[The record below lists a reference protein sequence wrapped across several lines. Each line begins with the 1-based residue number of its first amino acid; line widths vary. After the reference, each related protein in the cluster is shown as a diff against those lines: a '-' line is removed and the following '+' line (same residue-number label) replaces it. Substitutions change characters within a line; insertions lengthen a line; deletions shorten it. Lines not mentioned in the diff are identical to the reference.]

1 MKNRNRLS
9 VLASALF
16 AVGFGAAMI
25 TTVAVAQTAS
35 DTAADQG
42 TVADAD
48 ADAGAGANMEVRRIA
63 VVSLDGVLRAAA
75 ANTKIKELLDGQRE
89 KFQQEFRQVELDL
102 QQTERDLLA
111 KRDVI
116 AKEDYDKMVTA
127 FQKRVA
133 NVQKDIQYKR
143 QAIDNAYQKALN
155 DVRKL
160 AVDVIKEIA
169 AERQVDL
176 IVNRDA
182 SVVFLP
188 RLNISD
194 EVLKRLDERTK
205 NARIQIELKKP
216 KVE

>member
-42 TVADAD
+42 TVAD
-48 ADAGAGANMEVRRIA
+48 AGANMEVRRIA

-116 AKEDYDKMVTA
+116 AKDDYDKMVTA

-169 AERQVDL
+169 AERQIDL

-216 KVE
+216 KAE

>member
-1 MKNRNRLS
+1 MNNRNRLS
-9 VLASALF
+9 ALGSALF
-16 AVGFGAAMI
+16 AVVFGVAMM
-25 TTVAVAQTAS
+25 TTIAVAQTAS
-35 DTAADQG
+35 DTTAGQGTAAD
-42 TVADAD
+42 T
-48 ADAGAGANMEVRRIA
+48 GANMEVWRIA

-89 KFQQEFRQVELDL
+89 KFQEEFRQVELDL

-116 AKEDYDKMVTA
+116 AKDDYDKMVTA

-169 AERQVDL
+169 AERQIDL

-216 KVE
+216 KAE

>member
-1 MKNRNRLS
+1 MNNRNRL
-9 VLASALF
+9 LALGSALF
-16 AVGFGAAMI
+16 AVVFGVAMM
-25 TTVAVAQTAS
+25 TTIAVAQTAS
-35 DTAADQG
+35 DTTAGQG
-42 TVADAD
+42 TTADT
-48 ADAGAGANMEVRRIA
+48 GANMEVRRIA

-89 KFQQEFRQVELDL
+89 KFQEEFRQVELDL

-116 AKEDYDKMVTA
+116 AKDDYDKMVTA

-169 AERQVDL
+169 AERQIDL

-216 KVE
+216 KAE

>member
-1 MKNRNRLS
+1 MNNRNRLS
-9 VLASALF
+9 ALGSALF
-16 AVGFGAAMI
+16 AVVFGVAMM
-25 TTVAVAQTAS
+25 TTIAVAQTAS
-35 DTAADQG
+35 DTTTGQGTAAD
-42 TVADAD
+42 
-48 ADAGAGANMEVRRIA
+48 AGANMEVRRIA

-89 KFQQEFRQVELDL
+89 KFQEEFRQVELDL

-116 AKEDYDKMVTA
+116 AKDDYDKMVTA

-169 AERQVDL
+169 AERQIDL

-194 EVLKRLDERTK
+194 EVLKRLNERTK

-216 KVE
+216 TAE

>member
-1 MKNRNRLS
+1 MNNRNRLS
-9 VLASALF
+9 ALGSALV
-16 AVGFGAAMI
+16 AVVFGVAMM
-25 TTVAVAQTAS
+25 TTIAVAQTAS
-35 DTAADQG
+35 DTTTGQGMAAD
-42 TVADAD
+42 
-48 ADAGAGANMEVRRIA
+48 AGANMEVRRIA

-89 KFQQEFRQVELDL
+89 KFQEEFRQVELDL

-116 AKEDYDKMVTA
+116 AKDDYDKMVTA

-160 AVDVIKEIA
+160 AVEVIKEIA
-169 AERQVDL
+169 AERQIDL

-216 KVE
+216 KAE

>member
-1 MKNRNRLS
+1 MNNRNRLS
-9 VLASALF
+9 ALGSALF
-16 AVGFGAAMI
+16 AVVFGVAMM
-25 TTVAVAQTAS
+25 TTIAVAQTAS
-35 DTAADQG
+35 DTTTDQG
-42 TVADAD
+42 TAT
-48 ADAGAGANMEVRRIA
+48 DAGASMEVRRIA

-89 KFQQEFRQVELDL
+89 KFQEEFRQVELDL

-116 AKEDYDKMVTA
+116 AKDDYDKMVTA

-169 AERQVDL
+169 AERQIDL
-176 IVNRDA
+176 ILNRDA

-216 KVE
+216 KAE

>member
-1 MKNRNRLS
+1 MPS
-9 VLASALF
+9 S
-16 AVGFGAAMI
+16 
-25 TTVAVAQTAS
+25 AS
-35 DTAADQG
+35 DAAADQV
-42 TVADAD
+42 TT
-48 ADAGAGANMEVRRIA
+48 ADAGTSMEVRRIA
-63 VVSLDGVLRAAA
+63 VISLDGVLRAAA

-89 KFQQEFRQVELDL
+89 KFQEEFRQVELDL

-116 AKEDYDKMVTA
+116 AKDDYDKMVTA

-133 NVQKDIQYKR
+133 TVQKDIQYKR

-160 AVDVIKEIA
+160 AVDVIKQIA
-169 AERQVDL
+169 AERQIDL
-176 IVNRDA
+176 IVKRDS
-182 SVVFLP
+182 SVVLLP

-205 NARIQIELKKP
+205 NARIQIEMKKP
-216 KVE
+216 TAE

>member
-1 MKNRNRLS
+1 MNNRNRLS
-9 VLASALF
+9 ALGSALF
-16 AVGFGAAMI
+16 AVVFGVAMM
-25 TTVAVAQTAS
+25 TTIAVAQTAS

-42 TVADAD
+42 MAAD
-48 ADAGAGANMEVRRIA
+48 AGANMEVRRIA

-89 KFQQEFRQVELDL
+89 KFQEEFRQVELDL

-116 AKEDYDKMVTA
+116 AKDDYDKMVTA

-169 AERQVDL
+169 AERQIDL

-216 KVE
+216 KAE

>member
-9 VLASALF
+9 GLASALF

-48 ADAGAGANMEVRRIA
+48 ADANMEVRRIA

-169 AERQVDL
+169 AERQIDL

>member
-48 ADAGAGANMEVRRIA
+48 AGANMEVRRIA

-169 AERQVDL
+169 AERQIDL

>member
-1 MKNRNRLS
+1 MKTRNRLS
-9 VLASALF
+9 ALASALF
-16 AVGFGAAMI
+16 AVVFGVASM
-25 TTVAVAQTAS
+25 TTIAVAQTAS
-35 DTAADQG
+35 DTTAAPG
-42 TVADAD
+42 TGS
-48 ADAGAGANMEVRRIA
+48 DAGASMEVRRIA

-75 ANTKIKELLDGQRE
+75 ANIKIKELLDGQRE
-89 KFQQEFRQVELDL
+89 KFQEEFRQVELDL

-116 AKEDYDKMVTA
+116 AKDDYDKMVTA
-127 FQKRVA
+127 FQQRVA

-169 AERQVDL
+169 AERQIDL

-205 NARIQIELKKP
+205 NARFQIELKKP

>member
-1 MKNRNRLS
+1 MNNRNRLS
-9 VLASALF
+9 ALGSALF
-16 AVGFGAAMI
+16 AVVFGVAMM
-25 TTVAVAQTAS
+25 TTIAVAQTAS
-35 DTAADQG
+35 DTTTDQG
-42 TVADAD
+42 TAAD
-48 ADAGAGANMEVRRIA
+48 AGANMEVRRIA

-89 KFQQEFRQVELDL
+89 KFQEEFRQVELDL

-116 AKEDYDKMVTA
+116 AKDDYDKMVTA

-169 AERQVDL
+169 AERQIDL

-216 KVE
+216 KAE

>member
-1 MKNRNRLS
+1 MNNRNRLS
-9 VLASALF
+9 ALGSALF
-16 AVGFGAAMI
+16 AVVFGVAMM
-25 TTVAVAQTAS
+25 TTIAVAQTAS
-35 DTAADQG
+35 DTTTDQG
-42 TVADAD
+42 TT
-48 ADAGAGANMEVRRIA
+48 ADAGASMEVRRIA

-89 KFQQEFRQVELDL
+89 KFQEEFRQVELDL

-116 AKEDYDKMVTA
+116 AKDDYDKMVTA

-169 AERQVDL
+169 AERQIDL

-216 KVE
+216 KAE

>member
-1 MKNRNRLS
+1 MNNRNRLS
-9 VLASALF
+9 ALGSALF
-16 AVGFGAAMI
+16 AVVFGVAMM
-25 TTVAVAQTAS
+25 TTIAVAQTAS
-35 DTAADQG
+35 DTTTGQGTAAD
-42 TVADAD
+42 
-48 ADAGAGANMEVRRIA
+48 AGANMEVRRIA

-89 KFQQEFRQVELDL
+89 KFQEEFRQVELDL

-116 AKEDYDKMVTA
+116 AKDDYDKMVTA

-169 AERQVDL
+169 AERQIDL

-194 EVLKRLDERTK
+194 EVLKRLNERTK

-216 KVE
+216 KAE

>member
-1 MKNRNRLS
+1 MNNRNRLS
-9 VLASALF
+9 ALGSALF
-16 AVGFGAAMI
+16 AVVFGVAMM
-25 TTVAVAQTAS
+25 TTIAVAQTAS
-35 DTAADQG
+35 DTTTDQG
-42 TVADAD
+42 TA
-48 ADAGAGANMEVRRIA
+48 ADAGASMEVRRIA

-89 KFQQEFRQVELDL
+89 KFQEEFRQVELDL

-116 AKEDYDKMVTA
+116 AKDDYDKMVTA

-169 AERQVDL
+169 AERQIDL

-216 KVE
+216 KAE

>member
-1 MKNRNRLS
+1 MNHRNRLS
-9 VLASALF
+9 VHASARF
-16 AVGFGAAMI
+16 ALVFGIAMI
-25 TTVAVAQTAS
+25 TTIAVAQTAINTAAGQG
-35 DTAADQG
+35 TAAD
-42 TVADAD
+42 
-48 ADAGAGANMEVRRIA
+48 AGANMEVQRVA

-75 ANTKIKELLDGQRE
+75 VNTKIKELLDGQRE
-89 KFQQEFRQVELDL
+89 KFQEEFRQVELDL
-102 QQTERDLLA
+102 QQTERNLLA

-116 AKEDYDKMVTA
+116 AKDDYDKMVTA

-169 AERQVDL
+169 AERQIDL
-176 IVNRDA
+176 IVKKDA

-188 RLNISD
+188 RLDISD

-216 KVE
+216 KAE

>member
-1 MKNRNRLS
+1 MNNRNRLS
-9 VLASALF
+9 ALGSALF
-16 AVGFGAAMI
+16 AVVFGVAMM
-25 TTVAVAQTAS
+25 TTIAVAQTAS
-35 DTAADQG
+35 DTTTGQGTAAD
-42 TVADAD
+42 
-48 ADAGAGANMEVRRIA
+48 AGANMEVRRIA

-89 KFQQEFRQVELDL
+89 KFQEEFRQVELDL

-116 AKEDYDKMVTA
+116 AKDDYDKMVTA

-169 AERQVDL
+169 AERQIDL

-216 KVE
+216 TVE

>member
-1 MKNRNRLS
+1 MNNRDRLPGF
-9 VLASALF
+9 ASTLF
-16 AVGFGAAMI
+16 AVVFGVAMM
-25 TTVAVAQTAS
+25 TTVAVAQTTSNAS
-35 DTAADQG
+35 VDQVTA
-42 TVADAD
+42 VDA
-48 ADAGAGANMEVRRIA
+48 AGASMEVRRIA
-63 VVSLDGVLRAAA
+63 VVSLDGVLRSAA

-89 KFQQEFRQVELDL
+89 KFQEEFRQVELNL
-102 QQTERDLLA
+102 QQAERDLLA
-111 KRDVI
+111 KRDAI
-116 AKEDYDKMVTA
+116 AKDDYDKMVTA

-160 AVDVIKEIA
+160 AVDVIKQIA
-169 AERQVDL
+169 AERQIDL

-194 EVLKRLDERTK
+194 EVLNRLDERTK

-216 KVE
+216 TAE

>member
-1 MKNRNRLS
+1 MKNHYCLS
-9 VLASALF
+9 VLNSALF
-16 AVGFGAAMI
+16 FVWFGSAFI
-25 TTVAVAQTAS
+25 NTPAVAQTSS
-35 DTAADQG
+35 DTVADQG
-42 TVADAD
+42 TGADAV
-48 ADAGAGANMEVRRIA
+48 ANMEVRRIA

-89 KFQQEFRQVELDL
+89 KFQEEFRKVELDL

-116 AKEDYDKMVTA
+116 AKADYDKMAMA

-133 NVQKDIQYKR
+133 NIQKDIQYKR

-155 DVRKL
+155 DLRKL
-160 AVDVIKEIA
+160 AVNVIKEIA
-169 AERQVDL
+169 AERKIDL
-176 IVNRDA
+176 IINRDA

-194 EVLKRLDERTK
+194 EVLKQLDERTK

-216 KVE
+216 VVK

>member
-1 MKNRNRLS
+1 MKYRNRLS
-9 VLASALF
+9 ALASVLC
-16 AVGFGAAMI
+16 AVVFGLAMMNEVAEAETADDRAAAQDAAAA
-25 TTVAVAQTAS
+25 TVTS
-35 DTAADQG
+35 
-42 TVADAD
+42 
-48 ADAGAGANMEVRRIA
+48 MEVRRIA

-116 AKEDYDKMVTA
+116 AKGDYDKMVTA

-160 AVDVIKEIA
+160 AVDVIKKIA
-169 AERQVDL
+169 AERQIDL

-216 KVE
+216 KAE

>member
-25 TTVAVAQTAS
+25 TTIAVAQTAS

-42 TVADAD
+42 TVAD
-48 ADAGAGANMEVRRIA
+48 AGANMEVRRIA

-169 AERQVDL
+169 AERQIDL

-188 RLNISD
+188 RLNISG

>member
-1 MKNRNRLS
+1 MNNRNRLS
-9 VLASALF
+9 ALGSALF
-16 AVGFGAAMI
+16 AVVFGVAMM
-25 TTVAVAQTAS
+25 TTIAVAQTAS
-35 DTAADQG
+35 DTTTGQGTAAD
-42 TVADAD
+42 
-48 ADAGAGANMEVRRIA
+48 AGANMEVRRIA

-89 KFQQEFRQVELDL
+89 KFQEEFRQVELDL

-116 AKEDYDKMVTA
+116 AKDDYDKMVTA

-169 AERQVDL
+169 AERQIDL

-216 KVE
+216 KAE

>member
-1 MKNRNRLS
+1 MNNRNRLS
-9 VLASALF
+9 ALGSALF
-16 AVGFGAAMI
+16 AVVFGVVMM
-25 TTVAVAQTAS
+25 TTIAVAQTAS
-35 DTAADQG
+35 DTTTGQGTAAD
-42 TVADAD
+42 
-48 ADAGAGANMEVRRIA
+48 AGANMEVRRIA

-89 KFQQEFRQVELDL
+89 KFQEEFRQVELDL

-116 AKEDYDKMVTA
+116 AKDDYDKMVTA

-169 AERQVDL
+169 AERQIDL

-216 KVE
+216 KAE

>member
-1 MKNRNRLS
+1 MNNRNRLS
-9 VLASALF
+9 ALGSALF
-16 AVGFGAAMI
+16 AVVFGVAMM
-25 TTVAVAQTAS
+25 TTIAVAQTAS
-35 DTAADQG
+35 DTTAGQG
-42 TVADAD
+42 TTADT
-48 ADAGAGANMEVRRIA
+48 GANMEVWRIA

-89 KFQQEFRQVELDL
+89 KFQEEFRQVELDL

-116 AKEDYDKMVTA
+116 AKDDYDKMVTA

-169 AERQVDL
+169 AERQIDL

-216 KVE
+216 KAE

>member
-1 MKNRNRLS
+1 MNNRNRS
-9 VLASALF
+9 PAFTSTMF
-16 AVGFGAAMI
+16 AVVFGVAMM
-25 TTVAVAQTAS
+25 TTMALAQTAS
-35 DTAADQG
+35 NAAADQ
-42 TVADAD
+42 AKAAD
-48 ADAGAGANMEVRRIA
+48 ADAGASTSMEVRRIA

-89 KFQQEFRQVELDL
+89 KFQEEFRQVELNL

-116 AKEDYDKMVTA
+116 AKDDYDKMVAA

-160 AVDVIKEIA
+160 AVDVIKQIA
-169 AERQVDL
+169 AERQIDL
-176 IVNRDA
+176 IVKRDS

-216 KVE
+216 TAE

>member
-1 MKNRNRLS
+1 MNNRNRLS
-9 VLASALF
+9 ALGSALF
-16 AVGFGAAMI
+16 AVVFGVAMMTSI
-25 TTVAVAQTAS
+25 AVAQTAS
-35 DTAADQG
+35 GIAANQGTAAD
-42 TVADAD
+42 
-48 ADAGAGANMEVRRIA
+48 AGANMEVRGIA

-89 KFQQEFRQVELDL
+89 KFQEEFRQVELDL

-111 KRDVI
+111 KRDLI
-116 AKEDYDKMVTA
+116 AKDDYDKMVTA

-169 AERQVDL
+169 AERQIDL

-216 KVE
+216 KAE

>member
-1 MKNRNRLS
+1 MNNRNRLS
-9 VLASALF
+9 ALGSALF
-16 AVGFGAAMI
+16 AVVFGVAMM
-25 TTVAVAQTAS
+25 TTIAVAQTAS
-35 DTAADQG
+35 DTTAGQGTAAD
-42 TVADAD
+42 T
-48 ADAGAGANMEVRRIA
+48 GANMEVRRIA

-89 KFQQEFRQVELDL
+89 KFQEEFRQVELDL

-116 AKEDYDKMVTA
+116 AKDDYDKMVTA

-169 AERQVDL
+169 AERQIDL

-216 KVE
+216 KAE

>member
-1 MKNRNRLS
+1 MNNRNRLS
-9 VLASALF
+9 ALSSALF
-16 AVGFGAAMI
+16 AVVFGVAMM
-25 TTVAVAQTAS
+25 TTIAVAQTAS
-35 DTAADQG
+35 DTTTGQGTAAD
-42 TVADAD
+42 
-48 ADAGAGANMEVRRIA
+48 AGANMEVRRIA

-89 KFQQEFRQVELDL
+89 KFQEEFRQVELDL

-116 AKEDYDKMVTA
+116 AKDDYDKMVTA

-169 AERQVDL
+169 AERQIDL

-216 KVE
+216 KAE

>member
-1 MKNRNRLS
+1 MNNRNRLS
-9 VLASALF
+9 ALGSALF
-16 AVGFGAAMI
+16 AVVFGVAMM
-25 TTVAVAQTAS
+25 TTIAVAQTAS
-35 DTAADQG
+35 DTTTDQG
-42 TVADAD
+42 TA
-48 ADAGAGANMEVRRIA
+48 ADAGVNMEVRRIA

-89 KFQQEFRQVELDL
+89 KFQEEFRQVELDL

-116 AKEDYDKMVTA
+116 AKDDYDKMVTA

-169 AERQVDL
+169 AERQIDL

-216 KVE
+216 KAE

>member
-1 MKNRNRLS
+1 MNHRNRLS
-9 VLASALF
+9 VHASARF
-16 AVGFGAAMI
+16 ALVFGIAMI
-25 TTVAVAQTAS
+25 TTIAVAQTAINTAAVQG
-35 DTAADQG
+35 TAAD
-42 TVADAD
+42 
-48 ADAGAGANMEVRRIA
+48 AGANMEVQRVA

-89 KFQQEFRQVELDL
+89 KFQEEFRQVELDL

-116 AKEDYDKMVTA
+116 AKDDYDKMVTA

-169 AERQVDL
+169 AERQIDL
-176 IVNRDA
+176 IVKKDA

-216 KVE
+216 KAE

>member
-1 MKNRNRLS
+1 MNNRNRL
-9 VLASALF
+9 LALGSALF
-16 AVGFGAAMI
+16 AVVFGVAMM
-25 TTVAVAQTAS
+25 TTIAVAQTAS
-35 DTAADQG
+35 DTTTDQG
-42 TVADAD
+42 TA
-48 ADAGAGANMEVRRIA
+48 ADAGVNMEVRRIA

-89 KFQQEFRQVELDL
+89 KFQEEFRQVELDL

-116 AKEDYDKMVTA
+116 AKDDYDKMVTA

-169 AERQVDL
+169 AERQIDL

-216 KVE
+216 KAE

>member
-1 MKNRNRLS
+1 MNNRNRLS
-9 VLASALF
+9 ALGSALF
-16 AVGFGAAMI
+16 AVVFGVAMM
-25 TTVAVAQTAS
+25 TTIAVAQTAS
-35 DTAADQG
+35 DTTTGQGTAAD
-42 TVADAD
+42 
-48 ADAGAGANMEVRRIA
+48 AGANMEVRRIA

-89 KFQQEFRQVELDL
+89 KFQEEFRQVELDL

-116 AKEDYDKMVTA
+116 AKDDYDKMVTA

-216 KVE
+216 KAE

>member
-1 MKNRNRLS
+1 MNNRNRLS
-9 VLASALF
+9 ALGSALF
-16 AVGFGAAMI
+16 AVVFGVAMM
-25 TTVAVAQTAS
+25 TTIAVAQTAS
-35 DTAADQG
+35 DTTTGQGTAAD
-42 TVADAD
+42 
-48 ADAGAGANMEVRRIA
+48 AGANMEVRRIA

-89 KFQQEFRQVELDL
+89 KFQEEFRQVELDL

-116 AKEDYDKMVTA
+116 AKDDHEKMVTA

-160 AVDVIKEIA
+160 VVDVIKEIA
-169 AERQVDL
+169 AERQIDL

-216 KVE
+216 KAE

>member
-1 MKNRNRLS
+1 MNNRNRLS
-9 VLASALF
+9 ALGSALF
-16 AVGFGAAMI
+16 AVVFGVAMM
-25 TTVAVAQTAS
+25 TTIAVAQTAS
-35 DTAADQG
+35 DTTIGQGTAAD
-42 TVADAD
+42 
-48 ADAGAGANMEVRRIA
+48 AGANMEVRRIA

-89 KFQQEFRQVELDL
+89 KFQEEFRQVELDL

-116 AKEDYDKMVTA
+116 AKDDYDKMVTA

-169 AERQVDL
+169 AERQIDL

-216 KVE
+216 KAE

>member
-1 MKNRNRLS
+1 MNNRNHLS
-9 VLASALF
+9 ALGSALF
-16 AVGFGAAMI
+16 AVVFGVAMM
-25 TTVAVAQTAS
+25 TTIAVAQTAS
-35 DTAADQG
+35 DTTTGQGTAAD
-42 TVADAD
+42 
-48 ADAGAGANMEVRRIA
+48 AGANMEVRRIA

-89 KFQQEFRQVELDL
+89 KFQEEFRQVELDL

-116 AKEDYDKMVTA
+116 AKDDYDKMVTA

-169 AERQVDL
+169 AERQIDL

-194 EVLKRLDERTK
+194 EVLKRLNERTK

-216 KVE
+216 KAE